1 MKRLSVPQEDNEK
14 LYYPGKKSLY
24 WSSVDTNSMHEKIKA
39 CFKKWPIFFD
49 GGKYSSDAV
58 TTGTKRAIGKHLQ
71 TACGLLFCPHS
82 TCWGWFN
89 KRCLECA
96 GLKLCGTLL
105 RWLPQPLHTHPPK
118 FRQQL
123 VHTAPLQ
130 LPALQHQA
138 ASFQTEDSLPAG
150 IMGKAQGLHFWTT

>member
-1 MKRLSVPQEDNEK
+1 MKRLLVPQEDNEK

-58 TTGTKRAIGKHLQ
+58 TTGTKKAIGKHLQ

-96 GLKLCGTLL
+96 GPKLCGTLL
-105 RWLPQPLHTHPPK
+105 RWLPQPLHTHPQSSDSSWCTQHLCSYQHCSI
-118 FRQQL
+118 RQ
-123 VHTAPLQ
+123 
-130 LPALQHQA
+130 PASRQKIP
-138 ASFQTEDSLPAG
+138 SL
-150 IMGKAQGLHFWTT
+150 LE